1 MILELCDRVIKL
13 IPQGERE
20 ESKEEVTLDTVR
32 EDALS
37 ALVNLGYKKSVAR
50 VVLER
55 VLDGPGER
63 LVLEEALKRA
73 LKELS

>member
-1 MILELCDRVIKL
+1 
-13 IPQGERE
+13 
-20 ESKEEVTLDTVR
+20 
-32 EDALS
+32 
-37 ALVNLGYKKSVAR
+37 VAR